1 MLIQVLR
8 KDERQGNGLRAGK
21 VSGRVIFNRSGEAF
35 ARGAAEHEPPFVLAL
50 RRPEDQEVNL

>member
-21 VSGRVIFNRSGEAF
+21 ASGRVIFNHSGKAF
-35 ARGAAEHEPPFVLAL
+35 ARRAAEHEPPFDLAL
-50 RRPEDQEVNL
+50 RRPEDQEVYL